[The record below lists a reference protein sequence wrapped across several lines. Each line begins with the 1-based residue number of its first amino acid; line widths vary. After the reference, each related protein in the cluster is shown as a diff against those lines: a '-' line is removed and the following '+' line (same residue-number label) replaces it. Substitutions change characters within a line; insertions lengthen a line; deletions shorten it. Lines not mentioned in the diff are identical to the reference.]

1 MVRAA
6 SRPLLTTAQSGI
18 HGIAVMPRILG
29 VNLMLRART
38 MVAARTY
45 ELHACQTPA
54 RARKNEREHGEQN
67 HEGADAA
74 VHVSEM
80 I

>member
-6 SRPLLTTAQSGI
+6 SGLLLTIAQTGI
-18 HGIAVMPRILG
+18 HGIPVMPRMLG
-29 VNLMLRART
+29 VNLMLGAST
-38 MVAARTY
+38 MVAARSY
-45 ELHACQTPA
+45 DLHACQTPA

-67 HEGADAA
+67 HKGAGAA

>member
-6 SRPLLTTAQSGI
+6 SSLLLTIAQTGI
-18 HGIAVMPRILG
+18 HAIPVMPRIPG

-38 MVAARTY
+38 MVAARSY
-45 ELHACQTPA
+45 DLHACQTPA